1 MPVEPAVTEE
11 PVAASPW
18 PAHLPVVHT
27 GSPEFAALFQQ
38 AQKAT

>member
-1 MPVEPAVTEE
+1 MPVEPVEE

-27 GSPEFAALFQQ
+27 GSPEFAALFQR
-38 AQKAT
+38 ARKAT